1 MNFFNLF
8 KIAVKALNRNKLRAI
23 LTMLGII
30 IGIAA
35 VICML
40 AIGQGSKDS
49 IKAQISEMGSNMIMI
64 HPGNMQRGGVRQS
77 ADDMKTLK
85 IADYEALR
93 ERTAY
98 LAAVSPMVQSSGQLV
113 VGNNNWPSSIHGV
126 APEYMDIRKL
136 SVEDGEMFTES
147 DIKSVAKVCLIG
159 KTVADNLFPGGTN
172 PIEIGRAHV

>member
-1 MNFFNLF
+1 MNFLNLF

-64 HPGNMQRGGVRQS
+64 HPGNMQRGLWWATTTGRRVSTVSRPNTWTYANS
-77 ADDMKTLK
+77 PW
-85 IADYEALR
+85 
-93 ERTAY
+93 RTA
-98 LAAVSPMVQSSGQLV
+98 
-113 VGNNNWPSSIHGV
+113 
-126 APEYMDIRKL
+126 R
-136 SVEDGEMFTES
+136 
-147 DIKSVAKVCLIG
+147 CLR
-159 KTVADNLFPGGTN
+159 N
-172 PIEIGRAHV
+172 PT

>member
-77 ADDMKTLK
+77 ADDMQTLK
-85 IADYEALR
+85 NRRL
-93 ERTAY
+93 
-98 LAAVSPMVQSSGQLV
+98 
-113 VGNNNWPSSIHGV
+113 
-126 APEYMDIRKL
+126 
-136 SVEDGEMFTES
+136 
-147 DIKSVAKVCLIG
+147 
-159 KTVADNLFPGGTN
+159 
-172 PIEIGRAHV
+172 

>member
-1 MNFFNLF
+1 MNFLNLF

-77 ADDMKTLK
+77 ADDMQTLK

-93 ERTAY
+93 ERTA
-98 LAAVSPMVQSSGQLV
+98 
-113 VGNNNWPSSIHGV
+113 
-126 APEYMDIRKL
+126 
-136 SVEDGEMFTES
+136 
-147 DIKSVAKVCLIG
+147 
-159 KTVADNLFPGGTN
+159 
-172 PIEIGRAHV
+172 